1 METKMVRIGK
11 VSSVNIEKARVQVVF
26 EDIDNMV
33 SVDLPLLFPQ
43 GLKNKFYAVPDIGE
57 NVVCLF
63 IEQGLSDGYC
73 LGSFYTDLVL
83 PPISSQDKVHFTF
96 EDGTFIEYDR
106 KEHKLVADIKG
117 DAELK
122 VKNVSVEADHVQ
134 SISQSINATTK
145 EATIQATNVNLTCT
159 NLNIQSKEDI
169 IIQSKTKVILKGKV
183 ETQVVN

>member
-43 GLKNKFYAVPDIGE
+43 GLKNKFYAVPDIDE
-57 NVVCLF
+57 NVLCLF
-63 IEQGLSDGYC
+63 MEQGLSDGFC

-83 PPISSQDKVHFTF
+83 PPVSNQDKVHFAF
-96 EDGTFIEYDR
+96 EDGTYIEYDR

-117 DAELK
+117 DAQIQ
-122 VKNVSVEADHVQ
+122 ADKIQ
-134 SISQSINATTK
+134 AECNECTINATT
-145 EATIQATNVNLTCT
+145 INMNCT

>member
-57 NVVCLF
+57 NVLCLF
-63 IEQGLSDGYC
+63 MEQGLSDGFC

-83 PPISSQDKVHFTF
+83 PPVSNQDKVHFAF
-96 EDGTFIEYDR
+96 EDGTSIEYDR

-117 DAELK
+117 DAQIQ
-122 VKNVSVEADHVQ
+122 ADKIQ
-134 SISQSINATTK
+134 AECNECTINATT
-145 EATIQATNVNLTCT
+145 INMNCT

>member
-43 GLKNKFYAVPDIGE
+43 GLKNKFYAVPDIDE

-83 PPISSQDKVHFTF
+83 PPVSNQDKVHLVF
-96 EDGTFIEYDR
+96 EDGTSIEYDR

-117 DAELK
+117 DAQIQ
-122 VKNVSVEADHVQ
+122 ADKIQ
-134 SISQSINATTK
+134 AECNECTINATT
-145 EATIQATNVNLTCT
+145 INMNCT

>member
-57 NVVCLF
+57 NVLCLF
-63 IEQGLSDGYC
+63 IEQGLSDGFC

-83 PPISSQDKVHFTF
+83 PPVSNQDKVHFAF
-96 EDGTFIEYDR
+96 EDGTSIEYDR

-117 DAELK
+117 DAQIQ
-122 VKNVSVEADHVQ
+122 ADKIQ
-134 SISQSINATTK
+134 AECNECTINATT
-145 EATIQATNVNLTCT
+145 INMNCT